1 MNYTEAILSVNAASI
16 AILLLLA
23 FLLLAASKF
32 KGVSGYAAL
41 VIILPTVPVYL
52 YNMSR
57 MLGWHTLSLFMF
69 PISWSVNTALMPLFW
84 VFTKA
89 NFDVNFKFGW
99 KQALHF
105 LPMLFFF
112 LWGISL
118 PKAEILAIIRYEMS
132 GDDTIL
138 GDINSILVAVQVVVY
153 FIAIFLYINRRKK
166 TIGDSLS
173 DPEWVKKE
181 WIPKFLAL
189 FAVLF
194 VTVMVCYSIWPRTD
208 AWLIQILN
216 VVAMSYLVYNS
227 LAYPV
232 VSMGQNEE
240 PVEMKKSDMPV
251 LSDEEMKA
259 VCERANAYLTESRA
273 YLRPDITIAI
283 FSKEADIPQKTL
295 SRSINLYLNQNFF
308 DFINRERV
316 EEAKRRLLS
325 LETSGFSIDS
335 IYSECGFRS
344 RSSFFM
350 VFKKIEGITPAAWL
364 ERERGRQ

>member
-69 PISWSVNTALMPLFW
+69 PISCSVNTALMPLFW

-112 LWGISL
+112 LWSISL

-138 GDINSILVAVQVVVY
+138 GDINTILVAVQVVVY

-173 DPEWVKKE
+173 DAEWAKKE
-181 WIPKFLAL
+181 WIPKFMAL

-208 AWLIQILN
+208 AWLIQIMN

-259 VCERANAYLTESRA
+259 VCERANAYLAESRA

-295 SRSINLYLNQNFF
+295 SRSINSYLNQNFF

-325 LETSGFSIDS
+325 LETSGFNIDS

-350 VFKKIEGITPAAWL
+350 VFKKIEGITPASWL